1 MGVQSA
7 LHYVVKADQCWF
19 CNPCYNVFSFC
30 HPKDLLRLSNIVVLP
45 PNDSQLILLYIQ
57 VSITLSF
64 MPPPC
69 YLRTK
74 KEKIYYRYLVCF
86 MTFKDNTDYDKDSNI
101 VEFTQEQLL
110 AITPDDLK
118 RWMCVTAYG
127 GPIQVRR
134 SANPCTISFLENAK
148 KAISFFM
155 PRKQPWDDPSMV
167 GNPTRSIAVNGLIRS
182 IRRHEVRGEGVP
194 SSAKRAVTK
203 AEFEQAMNQLNSFD
217 DIHRKYMIPAA
228 CKFQFAMIGRVDDV
242 CHFKEV
248 DLNVNPLLPSSSLVA
263 RIRWSKNVMEERNSP
278 RQMIFGSMDTSSFT
292 RHLPGDRNKAFI
304 ANKLKRH
311 IWDATNDA
319 GNSMLEASNLLG
331 THSLR
336 KFSTSYAMRNGCP
349 KDYVAARGRWRKKQ
363 VVDRYIDIEL
373 PYPDA
378 KVASVLAVGGPM
390 KYVVKNGSGVL
401 DNWLLTQVVPHL
413 SRSVTLSQQVAL
425 VLAPPVLWAAFEE
438 SMELYMPVNLR
449 NRIQAAYNAL
459 ENRLPV
465 GQNPVQRIPIIV
477 TGHDDQVLITEVFP
491 EEDVDRLNGRV
502 RNLATNIG
510 GGGGRDDLLRAVHAQ
525 VGIQRREGHAR
536 GEALI
541 GRLDRLSEYVS
552 QMDQRHTQQM
562 NTLRRSVHRVALQPV
577 QRPRV
582 DEDGGFDGGQQDA
595 GEANARENAT
605 LIKNPRSLHLL
616 WQEYEFGI
624 GGRKPAKN
632 FNAIERGR
640 VKYAYYRRKIAW
652 EMIAGLVRGGHTAQ
666 VAIDMIYE
674 IYGASTGV
682 TTILRTMRHDMAA
695 GRVHASQSLC
705 LDVEFAN

>member
-1 MGVQSA
+1 MPPSDFY
-7 LHYVVKADQCWF
+7 YVSTEYSRVHFKKIPVTFD
-19 CNPCYNVFSFC
+19 
-30 HPKDLLRLSNIVVLP
+30 
-45 PNDSQLILLYIQ
+45 
-57 VSITLSF
+57 
-64 MPPPC
+64 MPPPLH
-69 YLRTK
+69 LRTK
-74 KEKIYYRYLVCF
+74 KEKIYYRYLVRF
-86 MTFKDNTDYDKDSNI
+86 MTFKDNIEYAKDSD
-101 VEFTQEQLL
+101 VVDFTQEQLL
-110 AITPDDLK
+110 SITPDDLK

-127 GPIQVRR
+127 VPDPGPEDRPTRAR
-134 SANPCTISFLENAK
+134 SVSLENTK

-167 GNPTRSIAVNGLIRS
+167 GNPTRSIAVNSLLRV

-203 AEFEQAMNQLNSFD
+203 AEFEQAMNQLNAFD

-248 DLNVNPLLPSSSLVA
+248 DLNVNPLLPSCSLVA
-263 RIRWSKNVMEERNSP
+263 RIRWSKNVMEERSSP
-278 RQMIFGSMDTSSFT
+278 RQMIFGSMDTKYCVLLSLGIYLEVWCEVGDGLTSPYLFG
-292 RHLPGDRNKAFI
+292 RSDDPDRNKAFI

-319 GNSMLEASNLLG
+319 GHSILEASKLLG

-349 KDYVAARGRWRKKQ
+349 KDYVAARGRWRKHQ
-363 VVDRYIDIEL
+363 VIDRYIDIEL

-390 KYVVKNGSGVL
+390 KYVVKNGCGVL
-401 DNWLLTQVVPHL
+401 DNWLLTHVVPHL

-425 VLAPPVLWAAFEE
+425 VLAPPVLWAAFDN
-438 SMELYMPVNLR
+438 SMEIYMPINLR
-449 NRIQAAYNAL
+449 NRIRAAYNAL
-459 ENRLPV
+459 ANRLPG

-477 TGHDDQVLITEVFP
+477 TGHDDQVFITEVFP
-491 EEDVDRLNGRV
+491 EEDVDHV
-502 RNLATNIG
+502 HDARNLAANVG

-525 VGIQRREGHAR
+525 VGIQRREGHDR
-536 GEALI
+536 GEALTT
-541 GRLDRLSEYVS
+541 GLDRLNEYII
-552 QMDQRHTQQM
+552 QMDERHTQQV
-562 NTLRRSVHRVALQPV
+562 NTLRRSIHRIALQPV

-582 DEDGGFDGGQQDA
+582 DEDGGTEGGGGGRDA
-595 GEANARENAT
+595 AETVTRVNAT

-632 FNAIERGR
+632 FTAVERGR
-640 VKYAYYRRKIAW
+640 VKYAYYRRKIVW
-652 EMIAGLVRGGHTAQ
+652 EMIAGLVRAGHTAQ

-682 TTILRTMRHDMAA
+682 TTILRTMRHEKAA
-695 GRVHASQSLC
+695 GQVHPSLS
-705 LDVEFAN
+705 V